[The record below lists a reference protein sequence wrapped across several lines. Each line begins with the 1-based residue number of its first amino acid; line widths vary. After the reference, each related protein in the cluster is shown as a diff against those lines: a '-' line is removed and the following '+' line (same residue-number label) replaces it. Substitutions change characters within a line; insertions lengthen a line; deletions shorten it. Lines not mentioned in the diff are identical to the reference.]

1 MMTQDEGHNKDF
13 VQALANGLDVLAAFG
28 PKPREL
34 TIAQLAEITG
44 QSRASTRRA
53 VVTLECL
60 DYLKRNGPGRVKT
73 VQLSPEA
80 PPSRPVPVGP
90 SCSSIFLPIRVWS
103 QASLNVGSP

>member
-1 MMTQDEGHNKDF
+1 MRTRMMTQDEGHNKDF

-28 PKPREL
+28 PKPWEL

-60 DYLKRNGPGRVKT
+60 DYLKRNGRRLT
-73 VQLSPEA
+73 LSTKVLEL
-80 PPSRPVPVGP
+80 GT
-90 SCSSIFLPIRVWS
+90 
-103 QASLNVGSP
+103 SLHT